1 MRPTHPDWGIMAFT
15 GMHTSSRRSRAK
27 SYLDGYRYCSRCAAF
42 FLTNNIRCPYC
53 GGPLR
58 VRPRKGRDEKG
69 PLKAVSAPEDVLRE
83 AEGVRVRVLPRP

>member
-1 MRPTHPDWGIMAFT
+1 MALTGEMRVP
-15 GMHTSSRRSRAK
+15 SRRGRAK
-27 SYLDGYRYCSRCAAF
+27 SYLDGYRYCSRCAVF